1 MGQRRSD
8 AGSGRGAQAVS
19 VPSYGRI
26 PEYDVK
32 ADPCYRSDREYGPG
46 HPFCSPA
53 HEAWE
58 RNRLRVEEWIRH
70 EVSERMKM
78 TFR

>member
-1 MGQRRSD
+1 MSNPVG
-8 AGSGRGAQAVS
+8 

-32 ADPCYRSDREYGPG
+32 ADPAYNPQREYGPG
-46 HPFCSPA
+46 HPFVSAA

-58 RNRLRVEEWIRH
+58 KNRIEVNAWIDR
-70 EVSERMKM
+70 EVAARMKL